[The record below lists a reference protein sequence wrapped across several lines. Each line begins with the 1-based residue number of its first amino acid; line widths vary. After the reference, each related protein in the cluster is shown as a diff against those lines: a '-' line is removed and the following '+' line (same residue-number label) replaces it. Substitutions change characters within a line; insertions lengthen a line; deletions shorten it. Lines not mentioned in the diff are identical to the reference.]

1 MRAAPLCEL
10 LKIFIFYPNM
20 QTVLVHLPPKS
31 KYSQIGYKSVL
42 LPCCRMA
49 LSCSEH
55 TTANTRSRAA
65 ATPMFQCWVCPG
77 CGGCV
82 GVF

>member
-42 LPCCRMA
+42 LP
-49 LSCSEH
+49 H
-55 TTANTRSRAA
+55 G
-65 ATPMFQCWVCPG
+65 PF
-77 CGGCV
+77 
-82 GVF
+82 VFRTHDC